1 MWLHIDYNSGEPICR
16 QAVAQIKLMVVNGS
30 LKPGDRLPSI
40 RELSRDLRINPTTVS
55 RIYSELAH
63 EGVITLRQGQGAF
76 VSESA
81 SRLAPE
87 EVRRMVAKHARAMLV
102 EGLRHGLDIGDIR
115 KIVEDEYGTIEGVE
129 S

>member
-1 MWLHIDYNSGEPICR
+1 MWLDIDYNSGEPICR

-55 RIYSELAH
+55 RIYNELCH
-63 EGVITLRQGQGAF
+63 EGVIALRQGQGAF
-76 VSESA
+76 VSGSA
-81 SRLAPE
+81 SRLAPD
-87 EVRRMVAKHARAMLV
+87 EVQRIAARHARSLLV
-102 EGLRHGLDIGDIR
+102 EGLRHGLSIAQIR
-115 KIVEDEYGTIEGVE
+115 KIVDEEYRRIKGDE